1 LKRAPFL
8 HDDRQ
13 GDRFHFLPGRK
24 TDALVAIAE
33 ARGKASERGVVFL
46 RTITL
51 LEGLKPILAVSG
63 LPLFELTGEKPD
75 HERKSVINRF
85 RTSKN
90 GLLLMTRTTGGRG
103 LDLPFAHY
111 AVFYSPKSNPVTMWQ
126 EMSRIRSTVSTPKDI
141 YVLCYGDEE
150 SATLQAVVA
159 TLRGQNRRISCE
171 TIHAF

>member
-85 RTSKN
+85 RVRARMDS
-90 GLLLMTRTTGGRG
+90 
-103 LDLPFAHY
+103 F
-111 AVFYSPKSNPVTMWQ
+111 S
-126 EMSRIRSTVSTPKDI
+126 
-141 YVLCYGDEE
+141 
-150 SATLQAVVA
+150 
-159 TLRGQNRRISCE
+159 
-171 TIHAF
+171 